1 MIAAGRMD
9 SMTYIAIGMVVV
21 AVVLEAI
28 DQVDDAWLMGFDAD
42 LQRF

>member
-1 MIAAGRMD
+1 MIAAVRMD

-28 DQVDDAWLMGFDAD
+28 DRRRSQIVSAASIWA
-42 LQRF
+42 R